1 MSTQLP
7 AYYSVLLKYVTL
19 FILLPMVLILV
30 VVFRN
35 LFNES
40 LHQAQM
46 SVDEYATAMASDIRA
61 ELSNLENQLFK
72 LIHNRGVSEVPVNI
86 LFSQNALLTLQ
97 QFSVNN
103 SLVKGIFIQ
112 DDSGFLI
119 EAWPL
124 SWLAIKSENM
134 NIYTL
139 EAMEVH
145 YLDNQ
150 IRLLWITPDQYQT
163 VANRKN
169 NDKKSGKKNQKPKEH
184 LLIMSAATY
193 SDTDSIIAP
202 HKATGTVNVVIDLEE
217 LLTHRDEQ
225 SRQYNLLLE
234 GGNTPLASQETQPIS
249 TPLSRTQAVNILLEQ
264 YASRSM
270 LNVKVEYD
278 KDALVNEFWQKTIIQ
293 IFPFLAIIPFILWGL
308 IKITKNLSKPI
319 HEMVELCRN
328 FASGNYQVQEHE
340 SKYREFDLLF
350 RRMNNMASTIGKQI
364 NTLESAKNRAEK
376 SEKIKSQFL
385 ANMSHEIRTPM
396 NGVLGMLQLLETEQL
411 SQNQHDK
418 VKIAK
423 TSAQNLLNVINDI
436 LDISKIE
443 ANKLDIE
450 QVSCNVALLVQEQI
464 EALQIAASKQNNV
477 LKGLIK
483 PPFHSFWKTDP
494 TRLIQ
499 ILNNLV
505 SNAIK
510 FTQNGK
516 VMVIVAQPAAN
527 QISFTVKD
535 TGIGIPSEKLETLFQ
550 PFQQADSSTTREYG
564 GTGLG
569 LTITKNLCELMNG
582 TLTVTSVP
590 GKGSEF
596 VATIE
601 ANASDTDGINDL
613 QNDQVNEKALTKIH
627 KLFEN
632 KRVVIAEDN
641 VINQEVLKAM
651 LGNFSL
657 KLHFAENG
665 RDAITLV
672 ETFKPDI
679 ILMDVNMPITDGVEA
694 TRRIRELGINTPIVM
709 QTANVMN
716 EDVEH
721 YLALGAN
728 DVIAKPIVK
737 QELNDALNKWLINS

>member
-1 MSTQLP
+1 M
-7 AYYSVLLKYVTL
+7 
-19 FILLPMVLILV
+19 
-30 VVFRN
+30 FRN

-46 SVDEYATAMASDIRA
+46 SVDENAIAIASDIRA
-61 ELSNLENQLFK
+61 DLSNLENQLFK
-72 LIHNRGVSEVPVNI
+72 LINIRGISEVPVNI
-86 LFSQNALLTLQ
+86 LYSQNALLTLQ
-97 QFSVNN
+97 HFLDNTP
-103 SLVKGIFIQ
+103 LVKGVFIQ

-124 SWLAIKSENM
+124 NWLAIKSENM

-139 EAMEVH
+139 EAMEAS
-145 YLDNQ
+145 YQDNQ
-150 IRLLWITPDQYQT
+150 IRILWITPEQYQMD
-163 VANRKN
+163 VNRN
-169 NDKKSGKKNQKPKEH
+169 NDDNRNYKKSQTPKEH

-193 SDTDSIIAP
+193 ADTDSIITP
-202 HKATGTVNVVIDLEE
+202 YKATGTVNVILDLNE
-217 LLTHRDEQ
+217 LINHRDNHDQ
-225 SRQYNLLLE
+225 SRPHNVQLKGGSTLLM
-234 GGNTPLASQETQPIS
+234 SQEKHPIS
-249 TPLSRTQAVNILLEQ
+249 TPLSSTQAINILLEQ
-264 YASRSM
+264 YALRSM
-270 LNVKVEYD
+270 LNVRLEYD
-278 KDALVNEFWQKTIIQ
+278 KDALVSDFWQKTIIQ
-293 IFPFLAIIPFILWGL
+293 IFPFLVILPFMLWGL
-308 IKITKNLSKPI
+308 IKITRNLSQPI
-319 HEMVELCRN
+319 NEMVELCRN
-328 FASGNYQVQEHE
+328 FASGNYQLQEHD

-350 RRMNNMASTIGKQI
+350 RRMNNMATTIAKQI
-364 NTLESAKNRAEK
+364 STLKSAKNRAEQ

-396 NGVLGMLQLLETEQL
+396 NGVLGMLQLLESEQL
-411 SQNQHDK
+411 AQSQQDK

-450 QVSCNVALLVQEQI
+450 QVSCNVAQLVQEQI
-464 EALQIAASKQNNV
+464 EALQLAASKQNNV

-516 VMVIVAQPAAN
+516 VMVIIAQPATN

-535 TGIGIPSEKLETLFQ
+535 TGIGIPHEKLETLFQ

-582 TLTVTSVP
+582 SLTVTSIP

-601 ANASDTDGINDL
+601 AMETDGDDIDASKNTRD
-613 QNDQVNEKALTKIH
+613 NDQKNEKSNNSIN

-632 KRVVIAEDN
+632 KRAVIAEDN

-651 LGNFSL
+651 LSSFPL

-679 ILMDVNMPITDGVEA
+679 VLMDVHMPIIDGVEA
-694 TRRIRELGINTPIVM
+694 TRRIRELGINIPIVM
-709 QTANVMN
+709 QTANVMK

-721 YLALGAN
+721 YMASGAN

-737 QELNDALNKWLINS
+737 QELNDALQKWLNQTFD